1 MKDWKKSNPTSPLG
15 ARWFKG
21 GFFPLPS
28 SIQLSQPFQSLKEW
42 VYPSFNSFPWS
53 LDASPEGGRL
63 SCFRLPTD
71 FFPIHFWT
79 LFRTPF
85 QWPPKPSED
94 GLESVLDGPCKK
106 INGFGSPNGLQNWIQ
121 NGSRNGSRA
130 IPDPNTYK
138 RRKHYYSNAKWLWV
152 PLLIH
157 RFSLK
162 IQPKLVPKL
171 VPKRVPFRN
180 PGFFRFWRSEAVSRR
195 FQTTL

>member
-1 MKDWKKSNPTSPLG
+1 MLVYICVNKHLNIKTCSYCPCTDLAGTAWGGGRRGVVWILGETNGRNKHINITINIIPL
-15 ARWFKG
+15 ALWATG
-21 GFFPLPS
+21 GLEVALFPLPS

-94 GLESVLDGPCKK
+94 GLESVLDGP
-106 INGFGSPNGLQNWIQ
+106 W
-121 NGSRNGSRA
+121 
-130 IPDPNTYK
+130 
-138 RRKHYYSNAKWLWV
+138 
-152 PLLIH
+152 
-157 RFSLK
+157 
-162 IQPKLVPKL
+162 
-171 VPKRVPFRN
+171 
-180 PGFFRFWRSEAVSRR
+180 
-195 FQTTL
+195 

>member
-1 MKDWKKSNPTSPLG
+1 MNIIPPALW
-15 ARWFKG
+15 AQG
-21 GFFPLPS
+21 GLRVALFPLPS

-106 INGFGSPNGLQNWIQ
+106 ISGFGG
-121 NGSRNGSRA
+121 
-130 IPDPNTYK
+130 
-138 RRKHYYSNAKWLWV
+138 
-152 PLLIH
+152 
-157 RFSLK
+157 
-162 IQPKLVPKL
+162 PKLDPKMDRKKIGRKSKTGQPAIL
-171 VPKRVPFRN
+171 KGGVQRPREGIKGWVNPF
-180 PGFFRFWRSEAVSRR
+180 
-195 FQTTL
+195 L

>member
-1 MKDWKKSNPTSPLG
+1 M
-15 ARWFKG
+15 A
-21 GFFPLPS
+21 FFPLPS

-53 LDASPEGGRL
+53 LAPSPEGGRL
-63 SCFRLPTD
+63 ARFRHPTD
-71 FFPIHFWT
+71 FFPIHFWIQ
-79 LFRTPF
+79 FWTPF
-85 QWPPKPSED
+85 RWPPKPSED
-94 GLESVLDGPCKK
+94 GLESVLDGSCKK
-106 INGFGSPNGLQNWIQ
+106 ISGFGGPNGLQNGFQ
-121 NGSRNGSRA
+121 NESRNDSRA
-130 IPDPNTYK
+130 ISDPNTYK

-180 PGFFRFWRSEAVSRR
+180 HGFFRFGRSEAVSRR

>member
-1 MKDWKKSNPTSPLG
+1 MRSFCPDG
-15 ARWFKG
+15 AAVAPPAIMPRAVHDLARRQG
-21 GFFPLPS
+21 GWGCTRCGLAVPPKRRAAAARAQCARFSRECAHL
-28 SIQLSQPFQSLKEW
+28 L
-42 VYPSFNSFPWS
+42 
-53 LDASPEGGRL
+53 
-63 SCFRLPTD
+63 
-71 FFPIHFWT
+71 WT
-79 LFRTPF
+79 IFRTPF
-85 QWPPKPSED
+85 QWPRKPSED

-106 INGFGSPNGLQNWIQ
+106 ISGFGGPNGLQNGIQ

-171 VPKRVPFRN
+171 VPKQVPFRN

>member
-1 MKDWKKSNPTSPLG
+1 MRYTSNGRMYIIPPALWAT
-15 ARWFKG
+15 G
-21 GFFPLPS
+21 GLEVALFPLPS

-106 INGFGSPNGLQNWIQ
+106 ISGLGGPNDLQNGVQ
-121 NGSRNGSRA
+121 NGPRNGSRA

-138 RRKHYYSNAKWLWV
+138 RRKHYYSNARWLWA
-152 PLLIH
+152 PL
-157 RFSLK
+157 
-162 IQPKLVPKL
+162 
-171 VPKRVPFRN
+171 
-180 PGFFRFWRSEAVSRR
+180 
-195 FQTTL
+195 